1 MNIILRA
8 LILLLLTVMPS
19 SAWAEEQCHYEGTQ
33 AQMNVCAFRDFK
45 VTDQELN
52 RVYKKLMDSLI
63 PERQKKLREEQR
75 AWLKERDPKC
85 QKDANDVAEGGSMW
99 PMMFNGCLEELTKIR
114 IEQLRQWKW

>member
-1 MNIILRA
+1 MNSLLRA
-8 LILLLLTVMPS
+8 LLVVLLTVMLS
-19 SAWAEEQCHYEGTQ
+19 SVWAEEQCHSEGTQ

-52 RVYKKLMDSLI
+52 RVYQTLMDSLI

-99 PMMFNGCLEELTKIR
+99 PMIFNGCLEELTKIR

>member
-8 LILLLLTVMPS
+8 LLLLLLTVMLS
-19 SAWAEEQCHYEGTQ
+19 SAWAEEQCNSEGTQ

-99 PMMFNGCLEELTKIR
+99 PMIFNGCLEELTKIR